1 MRKFLILIM
10 FLLTAVLI
18 NAQETDTIVDPRDGQ
33 VYNIVRI
40 GKQWW
45 MAENLNATK
54 YSNGTPLVDG
64 TGAGDITGDYTTKY
78 FFWDN
83 DDSATYAPTY
93 GALYTWVAA
102 MNGAASS
109 DDNPSGVQGVCP
121 CGWHLPSDSELKEL
135 EMFLG
140 MSQADADGSL
150 WRGTDEGGKLKEKGI
165 LHWADPNTG
174 ATNSS
179 GFTALAGGARSEN
192 GNFLDISL
200 QTAFWTCTETSSSS
214 TWIRSL
220 GYSNS
225 EVYRAGNSLKDNGF
239 SVRCLRDLFLDTLT
253 VIPGDRQVTLK
264 WPSTYWEYM
273 DKVYIYR
280 NLVLSDSVEITSVND
295 TVFADTNL
303 FNYQDYNY
311 FIQIK
316 DIWGDISIT
325 TDSITIMPSVQVTDF
340 DGNVYNTI
348 KIGKQ
353 VWMKENMKTTKYT
366 DGNDLVDG
374 TGAGNISGNY
384 STKYWFVY
392 GNNLAN
398 KSTYGLLYTWAA
410 VMNGAASSNA
420 NPSGVQGICPNGW
433 HLPSDLEWKELE
445 LFLGMSPEE
454 IEQQTWRGS
463 VDGKLKETGTL
474 HWDSPN
480 LGATNESG
488 FTGLGGGY
496 RYQNGYNDINVY
508 NSFWS
513 STQSGSTRA
522 FRRCLGCCSVQIG
535 YEDLGKDESAYV
547 RCLMDFD
554 YLPYISLSADT
565 IDFGIISENIP
576 DTVQSVVIANSYND
590 TIFIDSI
597 YCSDPSINLDVQGTT
612 GLINITIAPGDT
624 VELNVT
630 LNTENLAGHVTDT
643 IGISINSYDT
653 LIMLTATIIFF
664 PDTIKA
670 ISGNQQ
676 ITLT

>member
-1 MRKFLILIM
+1 M

-398 KSTYGLLYTWAA
+398 KSTYGLLYTWVA

-496 RYQNGYNDINVY
+496 RYQNGYNDIMYITV
-508 NSFWS
+508 F
-513 STQSGSTRA
+513 GHLPRA
-522 FRRCLGCCSVQIG
+522 VQQ
-535 YEDLGKDESAYV
+535 EHFV
-547 RCLMDFD
+547 
-554 YLPYISLSADT
+554 
-565 IDFGIISENIP
+565 
-576 DTVQSVVIANSYND
+576 
-590 TIFIDSI
+590 
-597 YCSDPSINLDVQGTT
+597 DVQVVVQYKLVMKIQGRMKVLTSAVSWI
-612 GLINITIAPGDT
+612 LIIYHISAF
-624 VELNVT
+624 L
-630 LNTENLAGHVTDT
+630 LIQLILA
-643 IGISINSYDT
+643 
-653 LIMLTATIIFF
+653 
-664 PDTIKA
+664 
-670 ISGNQQ
+670 
-676 ITLT
+676 